1 MVLAAAIRVPALVST
16 MLAAMPEEHE
26 RGLGGWHA
34 EWETLP
40 EIFLLA
46 AGALS
51 HTTQIVNGLEVHEEK
66 MAHNL
71 AATHGLI
78 LAEAVAIALAKHMGR
93 MPAHHLIEK
102 ASHQAL
108 ESGRTLRGVLLEEKQ
123 VREHLSAA
131 EIEMLLDPRNYTGS
145 AESMIE
151 RGWRIIR
158 SSAKESIAQKATDM
172 PFIDANGTRF
182 NYQIDGP
189 VRAPVIVFSN
199 SLGTTL
205 SMWDSQVP
213 ALSQKFRVVRYD
225 MRGHG
230 LTTVTPGPYTI
241 EGLARDVVG
250 LLDALKIER
259 AHFCGISIGGAL
271 GQWLG
276 VGQRR
281 RSFQSSRAQ

>member
-1 MVLAAAIRVPALVST
+1 
-16 MLAAMPEEHE
+16 
-26 RGLGGWHA
+26 
-34 EWETLP
+34 
-40 EIFLLA
+40 
-46 AGALS
+46 
-51 HTTQIVNGLEVHEEK
+51 
-66 MAHNL
+66 
-71 AATHGLI
+71 
-78 LAEAVAIALAKHMGR
+78 
-93 MPAHHLIEK
+93 
-102 ASHQAL
+102 
-108 ESGRTLRGVLLEEKQ
+108 
-123 VREHLSAA
+123 
-131 EIEMLLDPRNYTGS
+131 
-145 AESMIE
+145 
-151 RGWRIIR
+151 
-158 SSAKESIAQKATDM
+158 M

-276 VGQRR
+276 VNAADRFSRLVLSNTAARIGTPDGWDARIKTVSEGGMASIADAVVSRWFTESFVNRSPEEAEAMRRMLLHTPPEGYVATCAALREMDQRETVAR
-281 RSFQSSRAQ
+281 VSAPTLVIAGARDAVTTPADAHFLTDRIKGAQYAELNAAHLSNIEEADAFTSALMNFIAAREAS